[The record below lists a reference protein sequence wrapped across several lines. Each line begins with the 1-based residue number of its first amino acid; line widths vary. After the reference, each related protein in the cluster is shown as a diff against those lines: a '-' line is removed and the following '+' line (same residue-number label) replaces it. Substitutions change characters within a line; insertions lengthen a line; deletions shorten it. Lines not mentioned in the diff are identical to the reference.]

1 MTLNSDFSEWINKDY
16 YEWLISKICGN
27 RFHDEA
33 SFTKLLAYLYSIPF
47 KWTIKKDYNREED
60 GLSLRYRY
68 CLLHDHMDELHYL
81 NAPCS
86 ILEMMIA
93 LSIRCEEE
101 YMSDTR
107 LGDRTSQWFWNMI
120 ISLGLGSQ
128 MDYNFNKEYVE
139 KTVNTFL
146 NRKYKRNGKGGLF
159 TVRNCKYD
167 LRKVEIWRQMS
178 WYLDNLD

>member
-1 MTLNSDFSEWINKDY
+1 
-16 YEWLISKICGN
+16 
-27 RFHDEA
+27 
-33 SFTKLLAYLYSIPF
+33 
-47 KWTIKKDYNREED
+47 
-60 GLSLRYRY
+60 
-68 CLLHDHMDELHYL
+68 
-81 NAPCS
+81 
-86 ILEMMIA
+86 
-93 LSIRCEEE
+93 
-101 YMSDTR
+101 
-107 LGDRTSQWFWNMI
+107 MI

-159 TVRNCKYD
+159 TVRNCKHD